1 MPIRLPFDRQLTPDE
16 QRGFSIACACLVT
29 WGRQMAAAPSL
40 APDGSLADALGSAQV
55 QGMMLVATATALE
68 RTLGQGAL
76 RRPEPLGRS

>member
-1 MPIRLPFDRQLTPDE
+1 MIRLPFDRPLNADE
-16 QRGFSIACACLVT
+16 QRGFSIACACLAT

-40 APDGSLADALGSAQV
+40 APDGSLADALSSPRA

-76 RRPEPLGRS
+76 RRPRPLPGRS